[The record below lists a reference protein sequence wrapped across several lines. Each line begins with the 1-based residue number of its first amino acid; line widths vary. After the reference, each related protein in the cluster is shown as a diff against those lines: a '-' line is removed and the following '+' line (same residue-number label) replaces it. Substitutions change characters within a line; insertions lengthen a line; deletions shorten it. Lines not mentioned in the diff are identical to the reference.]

1 MPAKDKC
8 FSTCRGFE
16 KPECNPPR
24 CKYVNGSKLKYCK
37 LSQRYKMNKPKCN
50 VTRKLK
56 KDEIKKNATTKI
68 GEVIKKSKLFLN
80 ITCPN
85 SGVCV
90 SFGKNISKINDFF
103 KGFTDFKYAVSPIK
117 QIGATSANGFVKEI
131 SYEKQGYKA
140 DAILKSSQREDA
152 DNLVYEYVV
161 GIKYINRIMRT
172 FPCFLETYGLYF
184 YPDEMNWKTMSSS
197 SPLHT
202 VYLQRLKLQSS
213 IDYGK
218 ACQESKY
225 ASILIQHIKSA
236 KTLSRYTSVSQYNR
250 FIKNDLLYVLFIIY
264 QCLSSISTTFTHY
277 DLHLD
282 NILLYEPEHG
292 KYIQYIYHNKDGTEN
307 VFYSPYIPKIIDYG
321 RSFFDN
327 GNVNSRKIYEKICS
341 VKECDPDCGAESGF
355 NWLNPIPEYMISS
368 SQKNESHDLRL
379 LNMIKTDLN
388 DIFNIHHSK
397 LNNETFIE
405 LDKIANKVVY
415 GVQLKKEYKMFGT
428 VENLE
433 ISKDKIKNVNGA
445 YLALKDA
452 IQNPKVIAENQMNYN
467 KFSNLLGVLHVYHDG
482 RPVKYEE

>member
-1 MPAKDKC
+1 
-8 FSTCRGFE
+8 
-16 KPECNPPR
+16 
-24 CKYVNGSKLKYCK
+24 
-37 LSQRYKMNKPKCN
+37 
-50 VTRKLK
+50 
-56 KDEIKKNATTKI
+56 
-68 GEVIKKSKLFLN
+68 
-80 ITCPN
+80 
-85 SGVCV
+85 
-90 SFGKNISKINDFF
+90 
-103 KGFTDFKYAVSPIK
+103 
-117 QIGATSANGFVKEI
+117 
-131 SYEKQGYKA
+131 
-140 DAILKSSQREDA
+140 
-152 DNLVYEYVV
+152 
-161 GIKYINRIMRT
+161 MRT